1 MSEDDS
7 QINNEQ
13 PEVEPST
20 LDSEPVMSE
29 PIEAEIEAPPIESEL
44 PEGESPELLEG
55 EPPELLPDVE
65 PPPPSR
71 VSLLLNRALR
81 WTTGILLVFVL
92 GVVAMW
98 AIRVRPAQAELQS
111 LQADLETMQEQITT
125 LEERVQSLLP
135 LEAEN
140 EALQAELAETEQ
152 QMAIRGVLV
161 DITSAQLAM
170 AQEDPIAAKAALAGT
185 DDRMKALDVELVGT
199 DTLEGLRTRLALVVD
214 ELDSDTFAAQRDLQI
229 LANNLISLERSLF
242 GE

>member
-7 QINNEQ
+7 QIQDEQ
-13 PEVEPST
+13 PESSIFESASEAMEP
-20 LDSEPVMSE
+20 
-29 PIEAEIEAPPIESEL
+29 EIEAPPVEPEIEPPPIE
-44 PEGESPELLEG
+44 PELLG
-55 EPPELLPDVE
+55 EEPSEPLPEVE

-71 VSLLLNRALR
+71 FRLFLSRALR
-81 WTTGILLVFVL
+81 WVTGLMVVFVL

-98 AIRVRPAQAELQS
+98 VIRVRPTQDMLQS
-111 LQADLETMQEQITT
+111 RQDEIDTLQDQITI
-125 LEERVQSLLP
+125 LEDQVQSLLP
-135 LEAEN
+135 LEEEN
-140 EALQAELAETEQ
+140 LSLQDQLAETEQ

-170 AQEDPIAAKAALAGT
+170 AQEDPVAAKAALAGT
-185 DDRMKALDVELVGT
+185 DERLQKLNVELVGT
-199 DTLEGLRTRLALVVD
+199 DTLEGLRTRLALVLD